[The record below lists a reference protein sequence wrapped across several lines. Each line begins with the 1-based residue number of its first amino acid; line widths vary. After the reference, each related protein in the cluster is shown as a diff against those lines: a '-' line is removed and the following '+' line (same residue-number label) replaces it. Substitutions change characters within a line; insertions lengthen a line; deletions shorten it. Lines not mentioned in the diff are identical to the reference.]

1 MQSANNADNSN
12 ADGICNGHAPHRSSK
27 PDTGI
32 AAMNTTEPEPTDAG
46 LPDDVAEAWAT
57 VLIDIHERFEA
68 EQAPPPE
75 YNDEATSPSR
85 PVARVAAE
93 QDAPGGD
100 PTSPTDAEDRP
111 CTA

>member
-1 MQSANNADNSN
+1 MQSANYADNSKT
-12 ADGICNGHAPHRSSK
+12 DGVHNCHAPHRPTT

-57 VLIDIHERFEA
+57 VLIDIHERLEA
-68 EQAPPPE
+68 EQANAPN
-75 YNDEATSPSR
+75 NDEATSPSR

-93 QDAPGGD
+93 HDAPGGD